1 MAPSLA
7 SEGRTD
13 EDIDDGTLHMSPAVR
28 TERTNV
34 TTRTTP
40 LHTNSPRNIA
50 DVNLNV
56 VVIQSVMSAVGT
68 GIPIAIVIVIVV
80 VVYRRRKGDAKYN
93 GLISISLSPRL
104 LC

>member
-1 MAPSLA
+1 MPSSLA
-7 SEGRTD
+7 SEERTD
-13 EDIDDGTLHMSPAVR
+13 EDIDDGTLHTSPAVR

-34 TTRTTP
+34 TARTTS

-80 VVYRRRKGDAKYN
+80 VVYRRRKGDAKYS
-93 GLISISLSPRL
+93 GLISISLTPRL